1 MVRFS
6 ARVQQRGPNP
16 FLDVPGSVSAELLPF
31 ASHGRIRVTGRL
43 DGAEF
48 NATLMP
54 VRPEGHILYVPGG
67 LRAAAGVRVGDTVTV
82 DVLPVAPGRVTPPGD
97 LAAALAG
104 VAGASEK
111 WDLLAAS
118 HRRELSRFLEDA
130 RSAKT
135 RGRRVEQ
142 IVAQVLGGEV
152 LPPGRRTDREP
163 WTCPD
168 CGRASVTRNMYH
180 SCARHSLD
188 EPFREKPP
196 EIRQLFDVVLQTIES
211 MGPVTLVPYRDRVA
225 FMVRVRF
232 GGVRPR
238 KHWLDV
244 DFWLTRRVESPKF
257 HRIETLSPYTHI
269 HTVRVTSPS
278 DVDGE
283 LAAWLREAYAVG
295 RREHLQGP
303 DPDAASAVSR
313 PCRR

>member
-6 ARVQQRGPNP
+6 ATVQQRGPNP
-16 FLDVPGSVSAELLPF
+16 FLDVPGRVSAELLPF
-31 ASHGRIRVTGRL
+31 ANHGRIRVTGRL
-43 DGAEF
+43 DGTEF

-67 LRAAAGVRVGDTVTV
+67 LRAATGVKVGDTVTV
-82 DVLPVAPGRVTPPGD
+82 DMLPLGPERVRPPGD
-97 LAAALAG
+97 LAAALDG
-104 VAGASEK
+104 VAGAHEK
-111 WDLLAAS
+111 WDLLPAS

-130 RSAKT
+130 RSART

-152 LPPGRRTDREP
+152 LPPGRRSDREL
-163 WTCPD
+163 WTCPN
-168 CGRASVTRNMYH
+168 CGRAFVTRNMYH

-188 EPFREKPP
+188 EPFRQKPA
-196 EIRQLFDVVLQTIES
+196 EIRQLFDVVLQTFES
-211 MGPVTLVPYRDRVA
+211 FGPVTLVPYQDRVA

-244 DFWLTRRVESPKF
+244 DFWLTRRVESPRF
-257 HRIETLSPYTHI
+257 QRIETLSPYTHI
-269 HTVRVTSPS
+269 YTVRVTDPS
-278 DVDGE
+278 HVDGE

-295 RREHLQGP
+295 CQEHLQSTGP
-303 DPDAASAVSR
+303 
-313 PCRR
+313 